1 MLDCFKWLSH
11 NPIVITKNMRINW
24 FGNELSNTWLMQK
37 KITKKTEYKGCMRRE
52 FSKVAMKFN
61 VYETHYFKDTKD
73 VRMLFRS

>member
-1 MLDCFKWLSH
+1 
-11 NPIVITKNMRINW
+11 
-24 FGNELSNTWLMQK
+24 MQK